1 MGRPQISPKKEYF
14 RWHLDRD
21 IQRPASLCVCAG
33 KILKN
38 QVSKRSILQAKT
50 PLGISQKILVD
61 EWWEFELG
69 LVVGL
74 TAFSLYI
81 TYLLPL
87 NYLDLLHRA
96 AVHLGTWV
104 SSDYTK
110 PQQTGFAK

>member
-1 MGRPQISPKKEYF
+1 MFVPVRFLKIKNPKGQF
-14 RWHLDRD
+14 
-21 IQRPASLCVCAG
+21 
-33 KILKN
+33 
-38 QVSKRSILQAKT
+38 LQTKT